1 MHGICCTF
9 YPQSANQCIALCRS
23 YPVVSKNTN
32 GRRICRRFVKQKP
45 CLFHKLVSIQHFP
58 LRWLSFA
65 SWFNTLCREMNFT
78 KFHSKSS
85 SYHKH
90 HTVLKHRLPFASVI
104 PFFVSEHWTALSS
117 RCLLRQRKCA
127 VAGSHCSIYHPGNR
141 WRQDFQRTVPLPS
154 LPPPNKPS
162 TSPKLSCQGVKPSLF
177 PF

>member
-65 SWFNTLCREMNFT
+65 SWFNTLCREMIFT

-117 RCLLRQRKCA
+117 RCCGNASVLWLARIAPYIILGTDDVKTSKEPFLFLRC
-127 VAGSHCSIYHPGNR
+127 HHPTNH
-141 WRQDFQRTVPLPS
+141 Q
-154 LPPPNKPS
+154 PPPNCPAK
-162 TSPKLSCQGVKPSLF
+162 V
-177 PF
+177 